1 MANYAKTN
9 IGNESRV
16 ELHET
21 LSLTGAESASINF
34 LLEQVFH
41 LSIHT
46 KIMKKYMELLLAREK
61 PLLMRKKSILL
72 LATGLEFLQQVSVS
86 SLLQKIQNSL
96 ISVSR

>member
-41 LSIHT
+41 LSIPT
-46 KIMKKYMELLLAREK
+46 KIMKKYMALSQVQVE
-61 PLLMRKKSILL
+61 SIAPVLDI
-72 LATGLEFLQQVSVS
+72 
-86 SLLQKIQNSL
+86 KIPH
-96 ISVSR
+96 RRY

>member
-21 LSLTGAESASINF
+21 LALTGAESASINF

-46 KIMKKYMELLLAREK
+46 KITKKYMALSQVKERLLL
-61 PLLMRKKSILL
+61 MMKKSILL
-72 LATGLEFLQQVSVS
+72 LEIGLEFLQLVSVS